1 MIPARWAVTAPADP
15 AATRS
20 LAAEL
25 HIPEALA
32 AILVQRGLA
41 SPELAKAFL
50 RPELERLSDPL
61 IWADMKVAVEI
72 VSRAVRD
79 KRAILVHGD
88 YDVDGQCAAALLT
101 RVLRE
106 AGATVHAFVPHR
118 LKDGYDF
125 GAAGLAEAKRVNA
138 GLIVTCDCGITA
150 VDAVAAARAA
160 GMEVIVTDHHLPGD
174 ALPPANAV
182 LDPRRP
188 D

>member
-1 MIPARWAVTAPADP
+1 MIPARWALTAPADP
-15 AATRS
+15 AATRA

-41 SPELAKAFL
+41 SPALAKAFL
-50 RPELERLSDPL
+50 RPELESLSDPL
-61 IWADMKVAVEI
+61 RWADMGVAVEI
-72 VSRAVRD
+72 LARAVREH
-79 KRAILVHGD
+79 RAILVHGD

-125 GAAGLAEAKRVNA
+125 GPAGLAEAQRVGA
-138 GLIVTCDCGITA
+138 GVIVTCDCGITA
-150 VDAVAAARAA
+150 VDSVAAARAA
-160 GMEVIVTDHHLPGD
+160 RSEERRVGEECRSRWSPYHLKKK
-174 ALPPANAV
+174 
-182 LDPRRP
+182 RH
-188 D
+188 